1 MRHDVKICSLLPS
14 GTEIV
19 FALGLGEQLVGVSD
33 LCDYP
38 AEARSKPVISRSL
51 IDTSVLSSA
60 EVEAKM
66 RALRTAGAS
75 PFHLDAAVLHQEAPD
90 LVLTQDTCDICDAT
104 AVDVQRAIDGIQ
116 PPPQL
121 LILRPRTIPEILAS
135 IMAVGQAAGVPDRAG
150 TLVAALEARIHAVV
164 SQAAHAQYRP
174 RLVSFEGVN
183 PLVAGGHW
191 IPELKILA
199 GGRDD
204 LFSPGCPAQRIE
216 WTTIRDYDPEI
227 VVLTPCSSGLERSLR
242 ELHFLVAQD
251 GWWDLQAV
259 RAREVYVIEHDYFS
273 RPGPRIVMGL
283 EILAQVVH
291 PELFHD
297 LIPASTA
304 LKLELPA
311 GCTCSPAAL
320 AGYFQPYPAVE
331 GACRLSSLPAPPAA

>member
-1 MRHDVKICSLLPS
+1 
-14 GTEIV
+14 
-19 FALGLGEQLVGVSD
+19 LGLGDQLVGVSD

-38 AEARSKPVISRSL
+38 AAARHKPVVSRSL
-51 IDTSVLSSA
+51 IDTTVLSST

-75 PFHLDAAVLHQEAPD
+75 PFHIEADVLRQAVPD

-104 AVDVQRAIDGIQ
+104 AADVQRALEGIQ
-116 PPPQL
+116 PPPHL
-121 LILRPRTIPEILAS
+121 LILRPRTIAEILES
-135 IMAVGQAAGVPDRAG
+135 IMAVGQAAGMSNRAS
-150 TLVAALEARIHAVV
+150 TLVASLQARVCAVAAK
-164 SQAAHAQYRP
+164 AAHAQHRP

-191 IPELKILA
+191 IPDMKILA

-204 LFSPGCPAQRIE
+204 LFSPGCPAQRLA

-227 VVLTPCSSGLERSLR
+227 LVITPCSSGLERSLR
-242 ELHFLVAQD
+242 ELCYLVEQD

-259 RAREVYVIEHDYFS
+259 RAREVYVIDHNYFS
-273 RPGPRIVMGL
+273 RPGPRIVKGL
-283 EILAQVVH
+283 EILAQIVH

-297 LIPASTA
+297 MVPEATA
-304 LKLELPA
+304 LKLELP
-311 GCTCSPAAL
+311 GGRTCPPAAF

-331 GACRLSSLPAPPAA
+331 RA